1 VRSASEGTKVP
12 LSGAVVRGL
21 IKTWRDGVQRHSVV
35 HVRVAVM
42 LWIFARDVQQ
52 LHVETRLDRT
62 EGRFVTRILWP
73 DGREQV
79 ETFSTEALFR
89 RRLLKLELELREE
102 NWMGAA
108 GWTLQHGQAWRTLGC
123 RREPGRGC
131 VGTGEWVNMDG
142 PGSITAAGFVLVL
155 LLRPWRLRDDA
166 SREYSA
172 LLAAVLLGV
181 VLVKLCVP
189 G

>member
-1 VRSASEGTKVP
+1 
-12 LSGAVVRGL
+12 
-21 IKTWRDGVQRHSVV
+21 
-35 HVRVAVM
+35 
-42 LWIFARDVQQ
+42 
-52 LHVETRLDRT
+52 
-62 EGRFVTRILWP
+62 
-73 DGREQV
+73 
-79 ETFSTEALFR
+79 
-89 RRLLKLELELREE
+89 
-102 NWMGAA
+102 
-108 GWTLQHGQAWRTLGC
+108 
-123 RREPGRGC
+123 
-131 VGTGEWVNMDG
+131 MDG